1 MCTCVLRTLSARPL
15 QICPG
20 PTASRRGFQAP
31 RSGAGSWVVSGHAPS
46 PAASKSSSSKV
57 GIRQCDSQVT
67 PLAHISFRAG
77 GGRVARQTRA
87 NLRAPLR
94 PFGGRSQA
102 FLRVPSLPPRL
113 GWGVAGAA
121 HGWGGR
127 GPCVARSVPHGCGTH
142 RLWGG
147 CPLPWFATALLLRV
161 DLRPWT
167 GRLAPWACPEQPDL
181 ADFGVR

>member
-1 MCTCVLRTLSARPL
+1 MCICARVHVCAEDTFCTSPTDL
-15 QICPG
+15 PG
-20 PTASRRGFQAP
+20 PHGLTQRFPGSQKWCWELGGLGTCSQPRGFQIQFLLKSGSVSATH
-31 RSGAGSWVVSGHAPS
+31 RS
-46 PAASKSSSSKV
+46 
-57 GIRQCDSQVT
+57 R
-67 PLAHISFRAG
+67 FRAG